1 MNIDNLELTMDEI
14 YEMVTGVSKEIR
26 SSGVTKFTKYY
37 LDLTL
42 KENVLRIPISGY
54 DFFGRLTWNCKKLIE
69 HGITSKEEVEKYV
82 KYKVKFVQAA
92 FDVFECFRDVE
103 DEEDDDTECAS
114 EQARWLE
121 GK

>member
-26 SSGVTKFTKYY
+26 SSGVTKFTKYDFN
-37 LDLTL
+37 LIL
-42 KENVLRIPISGY
+42 KENVMRIPISGH